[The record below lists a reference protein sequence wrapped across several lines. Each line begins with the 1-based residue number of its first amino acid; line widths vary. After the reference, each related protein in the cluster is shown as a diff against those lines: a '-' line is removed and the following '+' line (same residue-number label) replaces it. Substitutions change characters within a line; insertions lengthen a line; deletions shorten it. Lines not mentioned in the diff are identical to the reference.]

1 MTDRFSHYTPSDE
14 LLVAFLDDQLDA
26 EERARVAVAIAENPA
41 VAERVEW
48 LGRSTLPFRE
58 AYDELLAQAPHGRL
72 ADMLETLPSPASRP
86 SLSRRGFLAVA
97 ASFMVAGI
105 AADRLFQA
113 WQAPRQEH
121 EVSWRS
127 VVADYMT
134 LYTAQTLDDLPD
146 DEGSQRAQLRTLD
159 KGLGL
164 KLEPSQVLLPGAQL
178 KRAQLLEYDN
188 EPIAQLAYLDPQ
200 HGPLALCITHAR
212 KGVRT
217 PTEEVRRGMNVVF
230 WVGQSH
236 AYMLI
241 GRNPASELHA
251 MAELLRQRFAT

>member
-1 MTDRFSHYTPSDE
+1 MTDQFSQQMPSDE
-14 LLVAFLDDQLDA
+14 RLVAFLDDQLDA

-48 LGRSTLPFRE
+48 LGRSNLPFRE
-58 AYDELLAQAPHGRL
+58 AYDELLEQAPHSRL
-72 ADMLETLPSPASRP
+72 AEMLETLPSKPARRSM
-86 SLSRRGFLAVA
+86 SRRGFLAVA

-113 WQAPRQEH
+113 WHAPKDQT

-134 LYTAQTLDDLPD
+134 LYTAQTLDGLPD

-164 KLEPSQVLLPGAQL
+164 VLEPPQVLLPGAQL
-178 KRAQLLEYDN
+178 KRAQMLEYES
-188 EPIAQLAYLDPQ
+188 EPIAQLAYLDPR
-200 HGPLALCITHAR
+200 HGPLALCITRAK
-212 KGVRT
+212 KGVRA

-230 WVGQSH
+230 WVGQTH

-251 MAELLRQRFAT
+251 MAELLRQRFAV